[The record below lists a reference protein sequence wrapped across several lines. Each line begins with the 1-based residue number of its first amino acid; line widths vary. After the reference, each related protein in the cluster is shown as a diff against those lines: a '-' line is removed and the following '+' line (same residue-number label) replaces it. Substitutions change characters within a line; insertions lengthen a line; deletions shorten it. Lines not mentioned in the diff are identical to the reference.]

1 MQLNC
6 FFAIGFLGLSGPLA
20 VADDADCAALTNA
33 QERQDRLQH
42 KYDRTA
48 DCSKLTDP
56 QALKECA
63 EHKANN
69 SNGGSVDCSKLA
81 SAEGR
86 RRRAKQKMK

>member
-69 SNGGSVDCSKLA
+69 NGNSVDCSKLA
-81 SAEGR
+81 SPEAR
-86 RRRAKQKMK
+86 RECAKQKAK